1 MKVVCKNNVDHSLF
15 DEDEYEFT
23 ILLNIIRKYQGSEDH
38 LIIGKAYEV
47 ITTDIDVKTGIE
59 YFYIKS
65 EAKFEDNDNIP
76 YFYSSTRFYTLDEYR
91 DIKLNDIGII

>member
-23 ILLNIIRKYQGSEDH
+23 ILLNIIRKYQGGKDH

-91 DIKLNDIGII
+91 DIKLNKLLK

>member
-23 ILLNIIRKYQGSEDH
+23 ILLNIIRKYQDGTDH
-38 LIIGKAYEV
+38 LIIGKTYEV
-47 ITTDIDVKTGIE
+47 ITTDLDIKSGIE

-76 YFYSSTRFYTLDEYR
+76 YYYSSTRFYTIDEYR
-91 DIKLNDIGII
+91 EIKLSEIGIV

>member
-1 MKVVCKNNVDHSLF
+1 V
-15 DEDEYEFT
+15 
-23 ILLNIIRKYQGSEDH
+23 QH
-38 LIIGKAYEV
+38 LIIGKTYEV
-47 ITTDIDVKTGIE
+47 ITTDLE

-91 DIKLNDIGII
+91 EIKLNDIGI